1 MQNQMDRTLTILAD
15 DEHVTGYARAR
26 LLGAERLGLYPSLFM
41 LHLWNVAEEDYIL
54 LSRCK
59 EVMVLHKD
67 VVLVSGTVSDA
78 FRHLIRPSG
87 TCLGYRPF
95 FAENEH
101 TGSFSGTRRTPSRGR
116 LSGGTETL
124 VAIAPGLKLWE
135 APVSLSVESGVTV
148 SETVRWL
155 LGASGTGIHLLSFP
169 GEDPVTTRGQ
179 AFFGRAAECIEEALG
194 KAGARCCLVP
204 SGLCVV
210 PKEGLPVSMVLTEE
224 DLTDVPSFNCGGDM
238 VLRTGPAGWTLGK
251 GVEVRYGGT
260 VNRGLISERM
270 INLETGDGA
279 WRVEVVVELNQD
291 E

>member
-1 MQNQMDRTLTILAD
+1 MINRMDRTLTIMAD
-15 DEHVTGYARAR
+15 GEPVTGYARVR
-26 LLGAERLGLYPSLFM
+26 LLGTERMGLYPSLFM
-41 LHLWNVAEEDYIL
+41 LHLWNVAEEDYL
-54 LSRCK
+54 ALSRSK
-59 EVMVLHKD
+59 EVTVLHED
-67 VVLVSGTVSDA
+67 VVLVSGIVSDA

-87 TCLGYRPF
+87 TF
-95 FAENEH
+95 
-101 TGSFSGTRRTPSRGR
+101 PSRGR

-148 SETVRWL
+148 SETVRRL
-155 LGASGTGIHLLSFP
+155 LEASGSGIQLLSFT

-194 KAGARCCLVP
+194 KAGARCCQIP

-210 PKEGLPVSMVLTEE
+210 PKEGLPVSMILTEE

-270 INLETGDGA
+270 INLDTGDGA
-279 WRVEVVVELNQD
+279 WRAELVIEIQN
-291 E
+291 

>member
-1 MQNQMDRTLTILAD
+1 MQSQIERILTILAD
-15 DEHVTGYARAR
+15 GEPVTGYARAR
-26 LLGAERLGLYPSLFM
+26 LLGTERLGLYPSLFM
-41 LHLWNVAEEDYIL
+41 LHLWNMAEEDYL
-54 LSRCK
+54 ALSRSK
-59 EVMVLHKD
+59 EVTVKHED

-78 FRHLIRPSG
+78 FRFRGKSG
-87 TCLGYRPF
+87 TE
-95 FAENEH
+95 AH
-101 TGSFSGTRRTPSRGR
+101 
-116 LSGGTETL
+116 

-135 APVSLSVESGVTV
+135 APVSVSVEAGVAV
-148 SETVRWL
+148 SETVRQL
-155 LGASGTGIHLLSFP
+155 LEASGTGIQLLSFP

-179 AFFGRAAECIEEALG
+179 AFYGRAAECIEEALG

-204 SGLCVV
+204 SGLCVI

-238 VLRTGPAGWTLGK
+238 VLRTGPVGWTLGK

-270 INLETGDGA
+270 IHLDTGDGP
-279 WRVEVVVELNQD
+279 WRVEVVVELKQD